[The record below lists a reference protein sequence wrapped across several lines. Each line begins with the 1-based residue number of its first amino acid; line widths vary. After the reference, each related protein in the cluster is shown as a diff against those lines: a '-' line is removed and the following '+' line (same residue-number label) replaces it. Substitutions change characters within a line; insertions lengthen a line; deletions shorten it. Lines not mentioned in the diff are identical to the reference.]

1 MEAMQT
7 TETMEKTVQESGL
20 YRDAFAAL
28 ERERRSEPAWLR
40 RLREDAFT
48 RFSELGFPSA
58 KVEAWK
64 YTNTA
69 PIAEKAWTPATR
81 SAAGDAV
88 SERALA
94 PWRIPGAVEIVFIN
108 GAFSK
113 KHSRVPAAQGGVTV
127 QSLPD
132 LLTSSP
138 EKAEPWIGKQTAG
151 ELSAFASWNTAFFVD
166 GAYVEIAPGAVV
178 ATPVHLL
185 FVTAQENALVV
196 SSPRVL
202 VLAGARSQAT
212 VVETY
217 VGDGD
222 AVSLTNAVTEI
233 SVGESAVLEHLNR
246 EEESRS
252 AYHVHAIETR
262 QSRGSGFTQH
272 NLTIGG
278 LLARTDLN
286 ILFTG
291 EGAECTLNGL
301 FVGSGTQHLDNHTR
315 IDHAQPHCS
324 SRELYKGILDGKAR
338 GVFHGT
344 ILVRKGAQKTDAMQ
358 TNKNLLLSREALVDS
373 TPALEILADDVKC
386 RHGSTIGQLDANAL
400 FYLRSRGIDEEH
412 ARSMLTYAF
421 AADVAGRIKIPAI
434 RSQVE
439 KLLGL
444 RFSQTGSE
452 ETSS

>member
-1 MEAMQT
+1 MEAM
-7 TETMEKTVQESGL
+7 ETAETIALENGF

-28 ERERRSEPAWLR
+28 ERERSGEPAWLR
-40 RLREDAFT
+40 RLREEAFT

-69 PIAEKAWTPATR
+69 PIAEKVWTPAPGFPARDTI
-81 SAAGDAV
+81 
-88 SERALA
+88 SEAALA
-94 PWRIPGAVEIVFIN
+94 PWRIPGAIEIVFVN

-113 KHSRVPAAQGGVTV
+113 KHSRAVAAQGGVTV
-127 QSLPD
+127 ESLAD

-138 EKAEPWIGKQTAG
+138 QKVEAWIGKQAAG
-151 ELSAFASWNTAFFVD
+151 EVSAFGSWNTAFFAD
-166 GAYVEIAPGAVV
+166 GAYVEIAPDAVV
-178 ATPVHLL
+178 TSPVHLL
-185 FVTAQENALVV
+185 FVTAQENALAV

-202 VLAGARSQAT
+202 VLAGAHSQAT

-217 VGDGD
+217 VGEGGS
-222 AVSLTNAVTEI
+222 VSLTNGVTEI
-233 SVGESAVLEHLNR
+233 SVGENAVLEHLKR
-246 EEESRS
+246 QQESRS
-252 AYHVHAIETR
+252 AYHVHSIDVR
-262 QSRGSGFTQH
+262 QARGSGFTQH
-272 NLTIGG
+272 NLTIGA

-286 ILFTG
+286 TLFTG

-344 ILVRKGAQKTDAMQ
+344 ILVRQGAQKTDAMQ

-434 RSQVE
+434 RSQIE

-444 RFSQTGSE
+444 RFAQTGSE
-452 ETSS
+452 EIPS

>member
-1 MEAMQT
+1 MEAMQA
-7 TETMEKTVQESGL
+7 TETIAQENGV

-28 ERERRSEPAWLR
+28 ERERRDEPAWLR
-40 RLREDAFT
+40 RLREEAFT

-69 PIAEKAWTPATR
+69 PIAEKVWTPAAR
-81 SAAGDAV
+81 SGAGDTL
-88 SERALA
+88 SERELA
-94 PWRIPGAVEIVFIN
+94 PWRIPGAVEIVFLN
-108 GAFSK
+108 GTFSK

-127 QSLPD
+127 QSLAD
-132 LLTSSP
+132 LLASSP
-138 EKAEPWIGKQTAG
+138 EKVEAWIGKQTAG
-151 ELSAFASWNTAFFVD
+151 EVSAFASWNTAFFVD

-178 ATPVHLL
+178 TAPIHLL
-185 FVTAQENALVV
+185 FVTAQENGLVV

-202 VLAGARSQAT
+202 VLAGERSQAT

-217 VGDGD
+217 VGKGD

-233 SVGESAVLEHLNR
+233 SVGEDAVLEHLKR
-246 EEESRS
+246 QEESRS

-262 QSRGSGFTQH
+262 QARGSGFTQH

-286 ILFTG
+286 TLFTG

-301 FVGSGTQHLDNHTR
+301 FVGSGRQHLDNHTR

-400 FYLRSRGIDEEH
+400 FYLRSRGIGEEH

-434 RSQVE
+434 RSQIE

-452 ETSS
+452 EISS

>member
-1 MEAMQT
+1 MEAM
-7 TETMEKTVQESGL
+7 ETVETIARENGLL

-28 ERERRSEPAWLR
+28 ERDRRDEPVWLR
-40 RLREDAFT
+40 RLRAEAFT

-58 KVEAWK
+58 KAEAWK

-69 PIAEKAWTPATR
+69 PIADKLWAPATGIPAR
-81 SAAGDAV
+81 DMI
-88 SERALA
+88 SEPALA
-94 PWRIPGAVEIVFIN
+94 PWRIPGAIEIVFVN
-108 GAFSK
+108 GRFSK
-113 KHSRVPAAQGGVTV
+113 KYSRALEAQAGVAV
-127 QSLPD
+127 RSLDD
-132 LLTSSP
+132 LLAASP
-138 EKAEPWIGKQTAG
+138 ENAEDWIGKQAAG
-151 ELSAFASWNTAFFVD
+151 EVSAFTNWNTAFFAD

-178 ATPVHLL
+178 TSPVHLL
-185 FVTAQENALVV
+185 FVTAEEDAFAV

-202 VLAGARSQAT
+202 VLAGARSQAA
-212 VVETY
+212 VIETY
-217 VGDGD
+217 VGEGD

-233 SVGESAVLEHLNR
+233 SVGQGAVLEHLKR
-246 EEESRS
+246 QEESRS
-252 AYHVHAIETR
+252 AYHVHSIDVR
-262 QSRGSGFTQH
+262 QSRGSVFTQH
-272 NLTIGG
+272 NLTIGA

-286 ILFTG
+286 TLFAG

-344 ILVRKGAQKTDAMQ
+344 ILVRPGAQKTDAMQ

-386 RHGSTIGQLDANAL
+386 RHGSTIGQLDENAL
-400 FYLRSRGIDEEH
+400 FYLRSRGIDQEH
-412 ARSMLTYAF
+412 ARAMLTYAF
-421 AADVAGRIKIPAI
+421 AADVAGRIKIPVI

-439 KLLGL
+439 RLLGL
-444 RFSQTGSE
+444 RFAQTGTG